1 MCHFV
6 IKLKGGETM
15 RTALKQFRIGLH
27 LKQSEMAKKMGV
39 GRTVYGYVERGVR
52 NGTIEF
58 WNKLQKAFNVPDE
71 QMWLLQKL
79 DESEVK
85 PCEETNAK

>member
-6 IKLKGGETM
+6 SKLKGGETM

-27 LKQSEMAKKMGV
+27 LKQSEMAEKIGV
-39 GRTVYGYVERGVR
+39 CRATYGFVEQGKRS
-52 NGTIEF
+52 GTAEF
-58 WNKLQKAFNVPDE
+58 WTNLQKVFNVPDE

-79 DESEVK
+79 DESGEK
-85 PCEETNAK
+85 PCEENAK